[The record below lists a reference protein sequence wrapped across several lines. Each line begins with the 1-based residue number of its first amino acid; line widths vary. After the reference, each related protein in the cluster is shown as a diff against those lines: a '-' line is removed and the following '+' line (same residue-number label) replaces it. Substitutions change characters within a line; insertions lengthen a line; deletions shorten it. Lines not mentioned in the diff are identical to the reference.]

1 MLSLQADND
10 PQEEAAEAIART
22 IGKAGMSTPAS
33 LALQVFKPLAWVSGQ
48 MLWVLQPFAGALG
61 IRSRRDTFS
70 VANLASFLE
79 RDGNVDALIRQLDDD
94 NRRAEP

>member
-1 MLSLQADND
+1 MLSLQPDNN
-10 PQEEAAEAIART
+10 PQEGTAEAIAGK
-22 IGKAGMSTPAS
+22 IGKVGMSTPAS

-48 MLWVLQPFAGALG
+48 LLWVLQPFAGALG
-61 IRSRRDTFS
+61 IRSRRDAFS

-79 RDGNVDALIRQLDDD
+79 RDGNVDALIRQLEDD

>member
-1 MLSLQADND
+1 MLSLQPDNEL
-10 PQEEAAEAIART
+10 QEGTARAIAGK
-22 IGKAGMSTPAS
+22 IGKAGMTTPAS

-61 IRSRRDTFS
+61 LRSRRDTFS
-70 VANLASFLE
+70 VASLASFLE